1 MESIDCITE
10 SGDEQH
16 PQGGGEG
23 HDTLST
29 ETEVGHRDS
38 PAPKEFFFSQVKGGE
53 DRVEEII
60 AAKLRDMGSSH
71 PPLPPL
77 PAQGLAPAASRRPCL

>member
-1 MESIDCITE
+1 MSNIRKEAEKVTTLRAQKPRWDIETLLP
-10 SGDEQH
+10 H
-16 PQGGGEG
+16 P
-23 HDTLST
+23 D
-29 ETEVGHRDS
+29 
-38 PAPKEFFFSQVKGGE
+38 FFFSQVKGGE

-60 AAKLRDMGSSH
+60 AAKLRDMGPRTP